1 MVGLKVS
8 EGATQGPLKCFSET
22 RSLESKEWPNRQYI
36 KLSSLKNTKDISS
49 QTGLSDMI
57 IDSMACPFLIIFEHL
72 PPRSSVVVG
81 HMVIKV
87 HLWLAF
93 CVSLVALR
101 KMTGCLWAGACQ
113 FCAFHWFAFIAFT
126 WNYQTFC
133 PNTFLLLS
141 MCCLLQ
147 TRIAIVL
154 SLRLITD
161 TKFVQLLQSLFKI
174 GLFGCLAPGIA
185 DSSFFYELLITHHT
199 DDLRWLEINILVGCN
214 WGRHVSGCKV
224 I

>member
-22 RSLESKEWPNRQYI
+22 RPLESKEWPNYQYI

-72 PPRSSVVVG
+72 PPRSSVVVS

-113 FCAFHWFAFIAFT
+113 FCAFHWFALNAFM
-126 WNYQTFC
+126 WNY
-133 PNTFLLLS
+133 
-141 MCCLLQ
+141 
-147 TRIAIVL
+147 
-154 SLRLITD
+154 
-161 TKFVQLLQSLFKI
+161 
-174 GLFGCLAPGIA
+174 
-185 DSSFFYELLITHHT
+185 H
-199 DDLRWLEINILVGCN
+199 INILSKYFLIAIDVLSTADTYCYRFITQTYYRYNICSTIAVPVQNRPVRLLGPWYC
-214 WGRHVSGCKV
+214 W
-224 I
+224 